1 MTLDEI
7 LLLWAN
13 SNLIKRECLDIIA
26 ECNTAL
32 KTLYGTIKSSGA
44 AEKLGT
50 SGGKTATLDL
60 AVLRAMEE
68 KEKYSRI
75 AQQANDG
82 LQTTLYFSQIVSR
95 VVDENARAFEADI
108 FREKIRTGLSWSQ
121 ISASRKRSS
130 RTCRRVYARLCQ
142 AVEKELKSQ
151 DLI

>member
-13 SNLIKRECLDIIA
+13 SESIKRECLDTIS
-26 ECNTAL
+26 ECSAAL
-32 KTLYGTIKSSGA
+32 KTIYGTIKSSGA
-44 AEKLGT
+44 AEKLGS
-50 SGGKTATLDL
+50 SGGRTTTLDA
-60 AVLRAMEE
+60 AVLRALEE
-68 KEKYSRI
+68 KKKYQSI
-75 AQQANDG
+75 MDGANDR

-95 VVDENARAFEADI
+95 VVDENARAFESEI

-121 ISASRKRSS
+121 IAAQQRKSA
-130 RTCRRVYARLCQ
+130 RTCRRIYARLIT